1 MHSDGGRPS
10 GGPRQPLP
18 PGCGGTSKT
27 QEQPGQ
33 DEIGAVVPRLA
44 AAVEPIG
51 EYQGSGLA
59 EATYLVRNAVGQI
72 VHLSRLLYLVVSAID
87 GLPPG
92 QRDRRAGHGRPSAVR

>member
-1 MHSDGGRPS
+1 MHSDEGRPS
-10 GGPRQPLP
+10 GGPRQPLFRDLP
-18 PGCGGTSKT
+18 SPTAAPNCGGTARI
-27 QEQPGQ
+27 QDQPGQ

-59 EATYLVRNAVGQI
+59 EATYLVRNADGRV

-87 GLPPG
+87 G
-92 QRDRRAGHGRPSAVR
+92 RRP